1 MRITALLVLCLAIA
15 GCATKPPPM
24 TDEQVAEKLARAGRE
39 INAIAANQA
48 AHPEVGVVPNFVD
61 RLNNDLGELR
71 ALSQAIPAG
80 TDMSVA
86 AHYFTARADDAIN
99 HYNRLGH
106 SDIDAAK
113 AKEAADNYAVVI
125 AYGKD
130 VPYWGI
136 KTSEV
141 LYFAGGTAFGY
152 AKNYKLASQY
162 WHACSDL
169 GQGGCMNNVAGELSK
184 RPNATD
190 SDKEKAFG
198 LYEKISLM
206 GIQFRCGALYSAVDA
221 AQMIHF
227 HEVTRPAGDEFT
239 LLGRARDAFTILQ
252 KREGTADP
260 CSGAVLIL
268 DEYMMHADNHDLRP
282 ALLDEVI
289 LLPADESTRHIA
301 EYLHG
306 DKNQVANNAQTQA
319 DAASDCSVDF
329 YMLWRSVQLG
339 THNTAAQLLGKLEKN
354 CEDSDELRYSRK
366 LMAGNVKPKK

>member
-15 GCATKPPPM
+15 GCAAKPPPM
-24 TDEQVAEKLARAGRE
+24 TDDQANEKLLRVARE
-39 INAIAANQA
+39 INGISTDQN
-48 AHPEVGVVPNFVD
+48 AHPEVGAVPNFVG
-61 RLNNDLGELR
+61 RLNNDLVELR
-71 ALSQAIPAG
+71 ALSTVIPAG

-86 AHYFTARADDAIN
+86 AHYYIARADAATN
-99 HYNRLGH
+99 RYNILSH

-113 AKEAADNYAVVI
+113 AKEAADNYAIVI

-130 VPYWGI
+130 IPLWGI

-141 LYFAGGTAFGY
+141 LYIAGSNAF
-152 AKNYKLASQY
+152 NYTKSYKQAFDY

-169 GQGGCMNNVAGELSK
+169 GHGGCMNNVAGELSK
-184 RPNATD
+184 RPDATD

-227 HEVTRPAGDEFT
+227 HEVTRPAGDEFKF
-239 LLGRARDAFTILQ
+239 LGRARDDFTTLQ

-260 CSGAVLIL
+260 CTGSMLIL
-268 DEYMMHADNHDLRP
+268 NEYMMHADNRDLRP
-282 ALLDEVI
+282 ALLDEII
-289 LLPADESTRHIA
+289 LLPADEHIRQIA

-306 DKNQVANNAQTQA
+306 DKNQVATNAQTQA
-319 DAASDCSVDF
+319 DAAPDCSTDF
-329 YMLWRSVQLG
+329 YMLWRSIQLG
-339 THNTAAQLLGKLEKN
+339 AHQTAAQLLSKLQNK
-354 CEDSDELRYSRK
+354 CGDELRYSQK
-366 LMAGNVKPKK
+366 LMAGNTKPKK